1 MPAPKWMEL
10 ALLIQQCMAY
20 EPGQRP
26 SFRAVI
32 RDLNSLIT
40 SGAHLSQAGWAGLG
54 CHIGPSRR
62 VRFVCGACPA
72 CQARLEWLMTVK
84 VSMSFNSYCNK
95 QAPQFKATFNECLA
109 LIQ

>member
-54 CHIGPSRR
+54 CHIGPEKEKAAHSSMLSWEIQIGRASCRER
-62 VRFVCGACPA
+62 V
-72 CQARLEWLMTVK
+72 
-84 VSMSFNSYCNK
+84 
-95 QAPQFKATFNECLA
+95 
-109 LIQ
+109 

>member
-1 MPAPKWMEL
+1 MPSEGALGLTSPSSCPQKLQFYQERQQLPAPKWMEL

-40 SGAHLSQAGWAGLG
+40 SGAHWARQGGQGRHVILGPVGERGLHVEPALCAWQGWNG
-54 CHIGPSRR
+54 
-62 VRFVCGACPA
+62 
-72 CQARLEWLMTVK
+72 W
-84 VSMSFNSYCNK
+84 
-95 QAPQFKATFNECLA
+95 
-109 LIQ
+109 